1 MTKDVTITTE
11 DGALIISVPREFSVD
26 LIHHAWAP
34 DIIASYPGP
43 YRELRFDL
51 SRCGLLTSGFIS
63 QIFQLQE
70 AFKRGGASAV
80 LDRPD
85 PRFVKVL
92 ETVGIR
98 SLFQVV
104 ERT

>member
-1 MTKDVTITTE
+1 MAKDVTITVEQDT
-11 DGALIISVPREFSVD
+11 LLISVPREFSVD
-26 LIHHAWAP
+26 LLHHAWAP
-34 DIIASYPGP
+34 DIISTYPGP
-43 YRELRFDL
+43 FRTLRFDL

-70 AFKRGGASAV
+70 AYKRTGAVPV

-92 ETVGIR
+92 DVVGI
-98 SLFQVV
+98 SNLF
-104 ERT
+104 EIIAR